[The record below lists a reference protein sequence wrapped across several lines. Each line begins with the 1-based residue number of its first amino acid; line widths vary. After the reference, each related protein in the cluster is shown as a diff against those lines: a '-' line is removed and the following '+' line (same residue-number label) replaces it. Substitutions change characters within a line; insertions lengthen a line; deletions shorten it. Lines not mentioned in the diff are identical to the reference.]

1 MNAPLTLK
9 EQIVA
14 RMEELD
20 IHHAKKSLGQNF
32 LISSYIVNK
41 IVDAVKQLNPL
52 FVVEVGPG
60 LGSLTDTLGL
70 YFKNTLLIE
79 MDSKFSNYWQK
90 HGHKVVEVDA
100 LRWNWN
106 DFEFPTQTC
115 LVSNLPYQ
123 ISSRIVIDRSQG
135 PNSIESMV
143 LMFQKE
149 VAERICAKPRT
160 ADYGFL
166 TLAAQAFWE
175 VSEVVDASPADFFP
189 SPKVQSRVLRFR
201 RRKDGPDA
209 GFVAFSKQAFTNRR
223 KLFIK
228 NFSDNKDKMLLIM
241 NNLGLNDKSRAEE
254 IPLELYLKIY
264 NQWKQ

>member
-1 MNAPLTLK
+1 MTGAMTLK
-9 EQIVA
+9 EQITA
-14 RMEELD
+14 RMDELD

-41 IVDAVKQLNPL
+41 IVDAVKQLNPHY
-52 FVVEVGPG
+52 VVEVGPG

-70 YFKNTLLIE
+70 HFPHTLLIE
-79 MDSKFSNYWQK
+79 MDAQFSKFWQRQ
-90 HGHKVVEVDA
+90 GHKVIEADA
-100 LRWNWN
+100 LRWNWHEY
-106 DFEFPTQTC
+106 EFPKKTC

-135 PNSIESMV
+135 PKNIESMV

-160 ADYGFL
+160 AEYGFL
-166 TLAAQAFWE
+166 TLVAQAFWE

-201 RRKDGPDA
+201 RRNDAPDSA
-209 GFVAFSKQAFTNRR
+209 FVDFAKQAFTNRR

-228 NFSDNKDKMLLIM
+228 NFSDNKDRMLLILSHM
-241 NNLGLNDKSRAEE
+241 GLNDKSRAEE
-254 IPLELYLKIY
+254 ITMLQFLEIY
-264 NQWKQ
+264 KQWKP